1 MLGHERRQNNIM
13 AGETLAILI
22 AMKSIRKAKGGATY
36 TGTKITLPVD
46 NESGMKKIQTI
57 EHKEYTE
64 LMNEA
69 NLLIYGSQYV
79 KKINTGRRNSTW

>member
-1 MLGHERRQNNIM
+1 MCWGTKEDRTIM

-22 AMKSIRKAKGGATY
+22 AMKSIREAKGGATY

-46 NESGMKKIQTI
+46 NESAMRKFQTI
-57 EHKEYTE
+57 EHKEDTE

-69 NLLIYGSQYV
+69 NLTYGSQYV
-79 KKINTGRRNSTW
+79 KKRNTGRRNSTW